1 MLRKL
6 RANLYATMEVPAIE
20 DNQGGYY
27 EVLMMSLIFANAFAM
42 IVATVPSIKLNYDW
56 FLMPFEHISIIIFS
70 LEYLLLLW
78 VCTENPAYQDPVYGR
93 IRYAMTPIALI
104 NLISVI
110 PAFIPV
116 LEPYDLRVLRMFRL
130 FRFFRILKLTKYS
143 DSIQTL
149 FKALDAKKEQLF
161 MTLVIFILLVVMAS
175 VFLFYAENGANESA
189 AFNDI
194 PSTIWYSMVT
204 LNPMSNEEGY
214 PVTVAGKLI
223 AAGLALLEIGIFAIP
238 AGIMASAFEEQYNE
252 KQKDKDEKPTVCE
265 EEFTRKD
272 GPPRCPHCGKS
283 YTDEGGGTLPD
294 NN

>member
-6 RANLYATMEVPAIE
+6 RANLYATMEVPAME

-27 EVLMMSLIFANAFAM
+27 EVLMMGLIFANAFAM
-42 IVATVPSIKLNYDW
+42 ILATVPSIKLNYDW
-56 FLMPFEHISIIIFS
+56 FLMPFEQISIIIFS
-70 LEYLLLLW
+70 GEYLLLLW
-78 VCTENPAYQDPVYGR
+78 VCTENPAYRDPVYGR

-104 NLISVI
+104 NLISVV

-175 VFLFYAENGANESA
+175 VFLFYAENGDNESA

-214 PVTVAGKLI
+214 PVTAAGKLI
-223 AAGLALLEIGIFAIP
+223 ASGLALLEIGIFAIP

-252 KQKDKDEKPTVCE
+252 KQKDKDERPSVGQE
-265 EEFTRKD
+265 ELTRKD

-283 YTDEGGGTLPD
+283 PTDEGGGTLPD